1 MSTEPKKLSPAAKH
15 PHYYGTLIRKHL
27 FFAGLL
33 ILVAVFLDSE
43 LRSAYLSYGLIAV
56 IGLII
61 IAGLTSRSNRSIVFI
76 DAMVSALMF
85 LVFEYFAIDT
95 FVQYENFSNGI
106 FLLRQFIAIVFLIT
120 MYYSIKTLRYH
131 VTAVDKKFN

>member
-1 MSTEPKKLSPAAKH
+1 MKTDNIQSPSTTVH

-27 FFAGLL
+27 FFAALL

-43 LRSAYLSYGLIAV
+43 LRSAYLSYGLVTV

-95 FVQYENFSNGI
+95 FVQYENFSDGI

>member
-1 MSTEPKKLSPAAKH
+1 MSTEHQKLSPAAKH
-15 PHYYGTLIRKHL
+15 PHYYGSLIRKHL

-33 ILVAVFLDSE
+33 ILIAVFLDSE
-43 LRSAYLSYGLIAV
+43 LRSAYLSYGLVTV

-61 IAGLTSRSNRSIVFI
+61 IAGLTSRSNRSIVFV
-76 DAMVSALMF
+76 DAIVSALMF

-95 FVQYENFSNGI
+95 FVQYENFANGI

-131 VTAVDKKFN
+131 ITAVDKKFN

>member
-1 MSTEPKKLSPAAKH
+1 MSTELQKLSPTAKH

-27 FFAGLL
+27 FFAALL
-33 ILVAVFLDSE
+33 ILVAVFLDNE

-95 FVQYENFSNGI
+95 FIQYENFSNGI